1 MENKF
6 VGWAALTQL
15 VTEIKTRI
23 AGRIASS
30 EKGASNGVAT
40 LDATGRVPYTQLP
53 ESAMEFKGGW
63 DASTNNPELKDGTGT
78 NGDFYVC
85 NVAGTVNFGTA
96 VSPREVTFYNND
108 RALYDGTN
116 HQWIRLPASEVRS
129 VNGMSGDVVLNIP
142 AAQVNSDWN
151 ASSGVAQ
158 ILNKPSLATV
168 ATSGSYNDL
177 SNKPTIPAAQVNSD
191 WNATTGVAQILN
203 KPSLATVATSG
214 SYTDLSN
221 KPTIPAAQVNSDW
234 NATTGVAKIL
244 NKPSLATVATSGSYN
259 DLSNKPT
266 IPAAQVNSDWN
277 ATTGVAQIL
286 NKPSLATVATSGS
299 YTDLSN
305 KPTIPAAQ
313 VNSDWNATTGVA
325 KILNKPSLLQI
336 GTTATT
342 AAAGNHTHTLSLAS
356 DTGTSALTLAA
367 STKYKL
373 TAGGSSFIF
382 TTPPNTTYSSKAAAS
397 GGTAVSLVTT
407 GEKYTWN
414 NKSSLTIGTTA
425 TTAAAGNHTHTL
437 SLATSTDTNQLT
449 LAASTK
455 YKLTA
460 GGNTY
465 VFTTPPNTTYSTVSK
480 TAAGLCPQLPNE
492 TTTTKFLRQ
501 DGSWQVPAST
511 VTGVKGNS
519 ESSYRTGNVNI
530 TKANIGLGNVD
541 NTADA
546 NKSVAY
552 ATTALGATKATSPD
566 IYTCSTASGTA
577 AKVVSGTPSNF
588 TLFNNLKILVYFSN
602 NNTANSPTLNVG
614 NTGATAIMLGAASY
628 NTTSYSTPSTTAGTW
643 NYLRAGL
650 YEATYNS
657 YNDIW
662 ILIRI
667 AVATSAGILTSG
679 STCAIR
685 NYYLDM
691 THGYIH
697 FSNGMLIQWG
707 KYAPSSSNQTFP
719 IAYSTVP
726 LVFSNY
732 NNNNQNR
739 NYSPVCT
746 YVSATQF
753 ALRSESD
760 YSSSD
765 RFAWIAIGYLTI

>member
-158 ILNKPSLATV
+158 
-168 ATSGSYNDL
+168 
-177 SNKPTIPAAQVNSD
+177 
-191 WNATTGVAQILN
+191 
-203 KPSLATVATSG
+203 
-214 SYTDLSN
+214 
-221 KPTIPAAQVNSDW
+221 
-234 NATTGVAKIL
+234 IL